1 VTLDPT
7 RLPETCKYL
16 ASLPQGLESF
26 PRCTVRDVSV
36 DAYVRD
42 FSGLA
47 AEPGLPGPVADML
60 RGSLK
65 GAWLSETVFQVANL
79 VVRDLAFAN
88 DASFSEWIFDA
99 NTELFDKPFLRN
111 LMRLL
116 SPMLIVIGAS
126 KRWGTFH
133 QGSDLASGRVARS
146 GDREET
152 LATLRYPAG
161 VFAPLFLTSLEQVFL
176 AALVASR
183 AKDPRVELGAVGAA
197 EAEYKVSWRA

>member
-1 VTLDPT
+1 MTLDPH

-26 PRCTVRDVSV
+26 PRCTVRDVAL

-47 AEPGLPGPVADML
+47 GEPGLPGPVADLL
-60 RGSLK
+60 RGSLQ
-65 GAWLSETVFQVANL
+65 GTWVSETVFQVANL
-79 VVRDLAFAN
+79 VVRDLAFAT
-88 DASFSEWIFDA
+88 DAAFSEWIFDA
-99 NTELFDKPFLRN
+99 NTELFDKPLLRS

-126 KRWGTFH
+126 RRWGTFH
-133 QGSDLASGRVARS
+133 QGSDLVAGRVARS
-146 GDREET
+146 GEREE
-152 LATLRYPAG
+152 ASARLRYPAG
-161 VFAPLFLTSLEQVFL
+161 LFAPLFLSSLEQVFL
-176 AALVASR
+176 AALDASR
-183 AKDPRVELGAVGAA
+183 AKDPRVELGAVAPT